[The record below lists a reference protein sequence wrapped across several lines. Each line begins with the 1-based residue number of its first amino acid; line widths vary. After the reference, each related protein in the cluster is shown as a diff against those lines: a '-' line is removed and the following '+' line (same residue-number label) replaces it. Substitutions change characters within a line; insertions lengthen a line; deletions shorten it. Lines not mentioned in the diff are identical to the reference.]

1 MSAIQYCLSL
11 PNEAAMYLVLKIQR
25 YCLIEMLSLRGVNV
39 AGSSRFEQFGA
50 FTYRLKVCRQLSIV
64 FRCLMKRQCVC
75 RCKFQCYCL
84 IELSCPCV
92 VSGFVGEGFHIG
104 LVAK

>member
-1 MSAIQYCLSL
+1 MRPREVSFAL
-11 PNEAAMYLVLKIQR
+11 
-25 YCLIEMLSLRGVNV
+25 
-39 AGSSRFEQFGA
+39 SSRFEQFGA
-50 FTYRLKVCRQLSIV
+50 FTYRLKISRQLSIV

-92 VSGFVGEGFHIG
+92 VSEFVGEVFYIG
-104 LVAK
+104 LVAE

>member
-1 MSAIQYCLSL
+1 D
-11 PNEAAMYLVLKIQR
+11 
-25 YCLIEMLSLRGVNV
+25 
-39 AGSSRFEQFGA
+39 
-50 FTYRLKVCRQLSIV
+50 
-64 FRCLMKRQCVC
+64 
-75 RCKFQCYCL
+75 CL